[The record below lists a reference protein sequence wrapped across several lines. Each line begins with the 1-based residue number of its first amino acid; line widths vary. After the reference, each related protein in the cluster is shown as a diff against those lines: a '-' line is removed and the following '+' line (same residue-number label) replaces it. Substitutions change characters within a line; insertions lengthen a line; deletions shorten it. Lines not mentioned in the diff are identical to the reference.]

1 MKKAQEQLTMADLL
15 AEKYPQLKLP
25 IEGIDETR
33 GKIKELK
40 EAIQA
45 DRKARGL

>member
-1 MKKAQEQLTMADLL
+1 MAGLL
-15 AEKYPQLKLP
+15 VKKYPQLKLP
-25 IEGIDETR
+25 TEEIAETR
-33 GKIKELK
+33 GKIRKLN